1 MLKNIFLSLS
11 LLCFVHLTFS
21 DEIFSLKKSYEIAVT
36 IDGTDQISIQKGMRS
51 GLSSLLINLS
61 GNSKILTSK
70 SIIEMMNTP
79 ARYISQYKL
88 EAVEENIVARFIF
101 QGDLIRSYL
110 SQNEL
115 PLWLADEPLILTFL
129 PCRETQQRQSIEEAD
144 ICTKLENKILDLSIS
159 RKSKVTKPLMDLKD
173 INYLE
178 TLNSVSPKQFMA
190 KLSRRYAID
199 NWLLCLTRNEFG
211 LILEEPKC
219 SSSSSEKDTSL
230 EIIFNDLLDRINF
243 KKALIVNKTIRN
255 KTLIRLEN
263 VTSFSYLENIIEELN
278 AQVLIFDVSIRKIE
292 GSNVEISLSH
302 FGNKQDLKNL
312 LGIHEVFKE
321 NNTTTQ
327 DIISYKYNKI

>member
-1 MLKNIFLSLS
+1 
-11 LLCFVHLTFS
+11 
-21 DEIFSLKKSYEIAVT
+21 
-36 IDGTDQISIQKGMRS
+36 
-51 GLSSLLINLS
+51 
-61 GNSKILTSK
+61 
-70 SIIEMMNTP
+70 
-79 ARYISQYKL
+79 
-88 EAVEENIVARFIF
+88 
-101 QGDLIRSYL
+101 
-110 SQNEL
+110 
-115 PLWLADEPLILTFL
+115 
-129 PCRETQQRQSIEEAD
+129 
-144 ICTKLENKILDLSIS
+144 
-159 RKSKVTKPLMDLKD
+159 MDLKD